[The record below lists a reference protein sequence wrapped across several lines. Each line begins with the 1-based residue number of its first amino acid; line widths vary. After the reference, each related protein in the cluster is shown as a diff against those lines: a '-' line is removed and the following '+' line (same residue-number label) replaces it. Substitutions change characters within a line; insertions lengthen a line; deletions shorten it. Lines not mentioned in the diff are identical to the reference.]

1 MKPPMAGWIVFAA
14 VMLLVIGVLDFFEGL
29 IAIIR
34 SNYYVIHG
42 NQLIVFDTTTWGWLT
57 LIWGILL
64 VLAGFG
70 LWSGAGWA
78 RWFTIVV
85 VSLNILGQLSWL
97 GASAYP
103 LWALVIITL
112 NIIVLYALTAR
123 WKGYPEEAVA

>member
-1 MKPPMAGWIVFAA
+1 MAGWIVFAA
-14 VMLLVIGVLDFFEGL
+14 VMLLIIGVLDFFEGL

-70 LWSGAGWA
+70 LWTGASWA

-112 NIIVLYALTAR
+112 NIIVLYALCAR
-123 WKGYPEEAVA
+123 WQGYPDEAVA